1 MTVKSLYEVT
11 RGILITFG
19 TISGF
24 FMEFFPVFSY
34 KPLFVGQSVC
44 LASPIWKGALVGRTK
59 ALSKM
64 SGMLQRLKKN
74 QLCLNYLFLSSCKL
88 FLKRKVHGIT

>member
-19 TISGF
+19 TISAF
-24 FMEFFPVFSY
+24 FNGIFAFFPVFSY

-44 LASPIWKGALVGRTK
+44 LTSPIWKGALVGRTK

-64 SGMLQRLKKN
+64 SVMLQRLKKI
-74 QLCLNYLFLSSCKL
+74 NY
-88 FLKRKVHGIT
+88 V